1 MSDQKYKFTNSLM
14 KDEINFRDLFNAL
27 NRRRKYLLL
36 GFLTFLSLT
45 ILKTGFDK
53 KFNPLYEGSFSLMI
67 TDPLSNQNKNN
78 SGENSLFDFESLA
91 LNSRD
96 GQDLQTL
103 ITFLK
108 SPYMIK
114 DIAEKYDYIPTKFS
128 ESLELSTQGLGRDIA
143 KGIINVEFF
152 YYDPDTL
159 NSILIDLSQK
169 YLNSALEQRQ
179 QRLKDG
185 LDFLNQQAPEIRVKT
200 SKIQDELSEFRR
212 KNNILDPI
220 LDAQALQERIALLED
235 RTVNYKINQKRLLDI
250 KDQINKGNLK
260 AISYEETLKI
270 SYMGVDD
277 QSTGT
282 DGGLIISG
290 VDQNLL
296 TQLLEAE
303 TALAEAKTKYTSD
316 SITIKSLK
324 TKIDKIRPLLRENQL
339 QSVNTALKS
348 TLSLLKESEIQR
360 KDLNK
365 VFQKQ
370 PQLIKEYE
378 DIIQRLLISQKNL
391 EGLESAKEKFQLEL
405 AQGSYPWKVI
415 SPAYVNPIPASPVLT
430 RNLAIG
436 IVFGLF
442 LGIATALL
450 RDRLDHVFHKSE
462 ELEDLGVPLLGNIP
476 YVQLFSGIREEKSDL
491 IELIN
496 NKGFNNESS
505 IDKKNKN
512 YQRFFYQEAFR
523 NLSASIRFLNTGKET
538 NIISLTSSVPSE
550 GKSLVTI
557 LLSKTIE
564 EMGQKVILID
574 GDLRKPQMHTRIG
587 LNNILG
593 LSNYLTDPSTKV
605 EKILQNVPGHK
616 NWKVLTAGR
625 IAPDPTRLLSSKRM
639 LTLIDDLV
647 EKEKPDLI
655 LFDTP
660 PVLGLADAAL
670 TAKCCDGIILLVGI
684 NKVDRGFPS
693 LSLKRLFNSGIEVLG
708 LISNE
713 VSESKLQSSKS
724 AGNLNKFDMETYAAY
739 YPDDEDYDDNSESE
753 DSAKQ
758 ANNKKEFINNIIL
771 IIKSINKKFK
781 PFIEWLDK

>member
-67 TDPLSNQNKNN
+67 TDPLSNQNKSN

>member
-1 MSDQKYKFTNSLM
+1 MSDQKYKFTNSLL

-36 GFLTFLSLT
+36 GFFTFLSLT

-67 TDPLSNQNKNN
+67 TDPLSNQNKRN

-200 SKIQDELSEFRR
+200 AKIQDELSEFRR

-235 RTVNYKINQKRLLDI
+235 RTVNYKINQKRLMDI

-260 AISYEETLKI
+260 ALSYEETVKI
-270 SYMGVDD
+270 SYMGSDE
-277 QSTGT
+277 STGT

-442 LGIATALL
+442 LGIAIALL

-462 ELEDLGVPLLGNIP
+462 ELEDLGIPLLGNIP

-491 IELIN
+491 IEIIN

-625 IAPDPTRLLSSKRM
+625 IAPDPTRLLSSERM

-753 DSAKQ
+753 DRAKQ
-758 ANNKKEFINNIIL
+758 ANNKKEFINNIVL